1 MSFLY
6 FLGALLVGSA
16 IIFIGL
22 RLAGAFRTGS
32 EVPVV
37 LLAAASGLAKVD
49 MWRAALAA
57 AGIWTRI
64 QNVGDFGWYGA
75 SSYAYEV
82 WVLEEDLES

>member
-1 MSFLY
+1 
-6 FLGALLVGSA
+6 
-16 IIFIGL
+16 
-22 RLAGAFRTGS
+22 
-32 EVPVV
+32 
-37 LLAAASGLAKVD
+37 

-82 WVLEEDLES
+82 WVLEEDLESAKAALGLR